1 MKTRFLISP
10 AYILSVACL
19 ITGAIMSGTALMVI
33 GWIIFVVG
41 LGINVM
47 ALVVLAN
54 REALHKA
61 QRIGTVPKA
70 RPTADQATPARPAS
84 SENTAGSER
93 PTQLQDPTAK
103 GNSSPIFP
111 KNH

>member
-61 QRIGTVPKA
+61 QRVGTVPKA
-70 RPTADQATPARPAS
+70 RPTADQAAPARPATPQQTTNS
-84 SENTAGSER
+84 VRTNQTQDTTA
-93 PTQLQDPTAK
+93 DDDA
-103 GNSSPIFP
+103 PIFP
-111 KNH
+111 KNQ